1 MKSLIWR
8 QLLLTSLIVP
18 AIIAPTFAQQ
28 SDRVYV
34 AFDDE
39 ALAVS
44 TAAVGFTQATI
55 EPSGSAYRA
64 ELASFRVECAST
76 SPCPVRLRYTGSAAT
91 SALGYELDDGDSR
104 TLKGWDNIDNAS
116 WIRSGSN
123 DAVIDVI
130 FHR

>member
-34 AFDDE
+34 
-39 ALAVS
+39 AVS